1 MTQAYM
7 LSIIKIVK
15 QNSLIIEKLMIV
27 QTDTF
32 RGSRPRPFDD
42 TSEPAKEEKRH
53 SAQKGCL
60 PGKCAGRTT

>member
-1 MTQAYM
+1 M

-42 TSEPAKEEKRH
+42 ISEPAKEEKT
-53 SAQKGCL
+53 AQRPTRL
-60 PGKCAGRTT
+60 PARKMRGENDVT